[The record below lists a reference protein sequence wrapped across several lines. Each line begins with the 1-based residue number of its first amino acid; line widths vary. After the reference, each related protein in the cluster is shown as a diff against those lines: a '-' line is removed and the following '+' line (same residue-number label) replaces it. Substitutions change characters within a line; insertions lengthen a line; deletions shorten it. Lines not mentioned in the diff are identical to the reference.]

1 MNSFDFQNRTRI
13 IFGRD
18 VEQQAGSLMAGLGK
32 TVLLHYGG
40 GSIKKSGLYQRI
52 MKSLMYAGVEVVE
65 LPGAMPN
72 PRLSLVREGI
82 SLCRSRKVDAI
93 LAVGGGSVID
103 SAKAIGIGV
112 KYQGDVWDF
121 FSGNAAPESMLP
133 LGVVLTIP
141 AAGSEASSFSV
152 ITNEDGWL
160 KMGTGNDC
168 MRPEFALMNPE
179 LTFSLP
185 PFQTACG
192 ISDML
197 AHVMERYFSN
207 TPDVE
212 LTDRLCEAT
221 MQTILHLGP
230 VVVREPENYGAR
242 AEILWTG
249 TVAHNGWLDPGRE
262 TDWASHA
269 IEHELSAL
277 YDIAHG
283 AGLSIVFPAWMKTV
297 YPANPVRFARF
308 ASRVMG
314 IEYNFDNPEETILLG
329 IEALERFYRLL
340 GLPVR
345 MSDLKIP
352 DDRIPEMARRATAQD
367 AMPLGNLK
375 KLLSADVEKILRLA
389 AR

>member
-52 MKSLMYAGVEVVE
+52 MKSLMDAGMDVVE

-121 FSGNAAPESMLP
+121 FSGNAVPESMLP

-197 AHVMERYFSN
+197 AHVMERYFTN

-367 AMPLGNLK
+367 SMPLGNLK

>member
-52 MKSLMYAGVEVVE
+52 MKSLMDAGVEVVE

-121 FSGNAAPESMLP
+121 FSGNAVPESMLP

-197 AHVMERYFSN
+197 AHVMERYFTN

-367 AMPLGNLK
+367 SMPLGNLK

>member
-52 MKSLMYAGVEVVE
+52 MKSLMDAGVEVVE

-121 FSGNAAPESMLP
+121 FSGNAVPESMLP

-197 AHVMERYFSN
+197 AHVMERYFTN

-297 YPANPVRFARF
+297 YPANPVRFAQF

-367 AMPLGNLK
+367 SMPLGNLK

>member
-52 MKSLMYAGVEVVE
+52 MKSLMDAGVEVVE

-121 FSGNAAPESMLP
+121 FSGNAVPESMLP

-179 LTFSLP
+179 MTFSLP

-197 AHVMERYFSN
+197 AHVMERYFTN

-367 AMPLGNLK
+367 SMPLGNLK

>member
-13 IFGRD
+13 IFGRG
-18 VEQQAGSLMAGLGK
+18 VEQQAGSLVAAMGK

-40 GSIKKSGLYQRI
+40 GSIRKSGLYQRI
-52 MKSLMYAGVEVVE
+52 MKSLQEAGVEVVE

-82 SLCRSRKVDAI
+82 ALCRSRKVDAI
-93 LAVGGGSVID
+93 VAVGGGSVID

-121 FSGNAAPESMLP
+121 FTGRAVPESMLP

-141 AAGSEASSFSV
+141 AAGSEASGFSV

-160 KMGTGNDC
+160 KLGTGCDC

-242 AEILWTG
+242 AEIMWTG

-297 YPANPVRFARF
+297 YSSNPVRFARF
-308 ASRVMG
+308 ANRVMG

-329 IEALERFYRLL
+329 IEALERFYRQL

-352 DDRIPEMARRATAQD
+352 DDRIQEMAGRATAGNT
-367 AMPLGNLK
+367 MPLGNLK
-375 KLLSADVEKILRLA
+375 KLLAADVEHILRLA